1 MIELDKNS
9 RDELSQEI
17 QHTKRVYE
25 VAFQTY
31 SNYVNNLVIHILLEM
46 LENDFKQLR
55 NKLYEAIRPI
65 NQVVY
70 KIINAMSK

>member
-1 MIELDKNS
+1 MAK
-9 RDELSQEI
+9 EI
-17 QHTKRVYE
+17 KHTKRVYE

-31 SNYVNNLVIHILLEM
+31 SNYENNLIVHILLEM
-46 LENDFKQLR
+46 IENDFMQLR
-55 NKLYEAIRPI
+55 NKLYAAISPI